1 MGFRKGSI
9 GSIMMEYL
17 NQLKQDR
24 ETYIEILKQKYPT
37 DSDLDKLVLT
47 ICTYN
52 AIIAEYEHVIEIAK
66 LNKSKGSK

>member
-52 AIIAEYEHVIEIAK
+52 AIIAEYEHIIEIAK
-66 LNKSKGSK
+66 ENKSKGSK